1 MGWRPGEVWFDV
13 DVLWFR
19 EQGGELALAGAADL
33 GEPGPLVPVETGLN
47 ASRRRRAAAAAE
59 RRRRRATRTVPAIA
73 LVLGSATMLPIAAL
87 GAGRARPRSTKT
99 RRPSRSGSATRGS
112 RGSS

>member
-33 GEPGPLVPVETGLN
+33 GEPSPFVPVETGLN
-47 ASRRRRAAAAAE
+47 ASRRRRAAAA
-59 RRRRRATRTVPAIA
+59 PS
-73 LVLGSATMLPIAAL
+73 G
-87 GAGRARPRSTKT
+87 GADA
-99 RRPSRSGSATRGS
+99 
-112 RGSS
+112 